1 MLHLI
6 DNMIRKNSFACYFE
20 KKTKFYLNPFFSAYK
35 LFKQAADLGH
45 IEAKEE
51 LAFAHLIGVHL
62 PMNFN
67 QAKIY
72 FEQGVQTGSAKSHY
86 VYFKSRFFFL
96 LILKFSIS
104 LGTLFYE

>member
-1 MLHLI
+1 MNI
-6 DNMIRKNSFACYFE
+6 FRCS
-20 KKTKFYLNPFFSAYK
+20 SAYK

-67 QAKIY
+67 QAMKY
-72 FEQGVQTGSAKSHY
+72 FEEGVLTGSPKSHF
-86 VYFKSRFFFL
+86 VRSNYFLYCF
-96 LILKFSIS
+96 
-104 LGTLFYE
+104 

>member
-1 MLHLI
+1 M
-6 DNMIRKNSFACYFE
+6 KY
-20 KKTKFYLNPFFSAYK
+20 FSAYK

-45 IEAKEE
+45 IGAKEE

-67 QAKIY
+67 QAKKY
-72 FEQGVQTGSAKSHY
+72 FDEGAEIGSPKSHF
-86 VYFKSRFFFL
+86 VCSNLSLDFFKFC
-96 LILKFSIS
+96 IY